1 MRQHLKQSFTMATDL
16 TIARAYFPEYLIPK
30 DEKYAQILTIWK
42 SMERFRDV
50 VNQSPG
56 KSLIIPIQ
64 VPADEWEFTN
74 SISSEEFPAAEGLLI
89 AGTVSNWILP
99 FKAQSADFT
108 REVISVFLLFSKSD
122 IKEYSK
128 ELELHSAQY
137 VLSSL
142 HWGVDGEQANPNV
155 TFLGMPDAEE
165 DKEDLRSESSHS
177 ESGVLAGD
185 AEEYA
190 QEDARI
196 ADIEGLSTPDLEV
209 FSCNFK
215 EITALVSS
223 TAIRLNSKILSVGFH
238 LFPWIRAWMRK
249 KFLVAKYSDAA
260 KVYTTLKSPE
270 NVAKSRL
277 ATEDYIA
284 ATALCMLGMAYNNDK
299 TRVNQILSRVKA
311 LLATIT
317 WTTITDSKI
326 ASWMGD
332 ITWDTKDVSREVVE
346 MLGRIL
352 AVDESLKY
360 NRCLEKDQ
368 LISAATAGALTP
380 HPILFTAL
388 YEQMRMVYE
397 DFHSVSLRFGLSVLE
412 LVRKSYLQM
421 GGAFAKEIKTA
432 SKLKSRVTSQPFIS
446 LAAGQ
451 PEELQTKNHPRLI
464 YGGLLYNIR
473 CLEGTPAAKQFE
485 DYAIT
490 KICESIPS
498 MTDRTLVK
506 DAIAALPSATATAV
520 ASFVRGLGIREANAQ
535 IDHRSADFKE
545 EVYKILA
552 EDLKPCE
559 WVVQETAAKSTAS
572 MQKFYR
578 EAATLMKTRVEDLYK
593 EDIDRASREL
603 NAEKKIK
610 MYDRAQTWKT
620 KFYEVMGKTE
630 QLDKLLTGATGEFER
645 AARKEIVTRL
655 SGLFE
660 KITKG
665 PSDSDAMDF
674 SEFDEVMDF

>member
-1 MRQHLKQSFTMATDL
+1 MLRKRVEANTPPT
-16 TIARAYFPEYLIPK
+16 
-30 DEKYAQILTIWK
+30 
-42 SMERFRDV
+42 
-50 VNQSPG
+50 
-56 KSLIIPIQ
+56 
-64 VPADEWEFTN
+64 
-74 SISSEEFPAAEGLLI
+74 
-89 AGTVSNWILP
+89 
-99 FKAQSADFT
+99 
-108 REVISVFLLFSKSD
+108 
-122 IKEYSK
+122 
-128 ELELHSAQY
+128 EL
-137 VLSSL
+137 
-142 HWGVDGEQANPNV
+142 
-155 TFLGMPDAEE
+155 
-165 DKEDLRSESSHS
+165 
-177 ESGVLAGD
+177 
-185 AEEYA
+185 
-190 QEDARI
+190 
-196 ADIEGLSTPDLEV
+196 
-209 FSCNFK
+209 
-215 EITALVSS
+215 
-223 TAIRLNSKILSVGFH
+223 
-238 LFPWIRAWMRK
+238 PWIRAWMRK
-249 KFLVAKYSDAA
+249 KFLVARYSEAT

-299 TRVNQILSRVKA
+299 TRVTQVLSRVKA

-352 AVDESLKY
+352 AVDETLKY

-397 DFHSVSLRFGLSVLE
+397 DYHSVSLRFGLSVLE
-412 LVRKSYLQM
+412 LVRKNYLQM

-485 DYAIT
+485 DYAIA

-506 DAIAALPSATATAV
+506 DAIASLPSATATAV
-520 ASFVRGLGIREANAQ
+520 ASFVRGLGIREANTQ
-535 IDHRSADFKE
+535 MDHRSADFKE
-545 EVYKILA
+545 EVYRILA

-559 WVVQETAAKSTAS
+559 WVTQETAA
-572 MQKFYR
+572 R
-578 EAATLMKTRVEDLYK
+578 
-593 EDIDRASREL
+593 
-603 NAEKKIK
+603 
-610 MYDRAQTWKT
+610 
-620 KFYEVMGKTE
+620 
-630 QLDKLLTGATGEFER
+630 
-645 AARKEIVTRL
+645 
-655 SGLFE
+655 
-660 KITKG
+660 
-665 PSDSDAMDF
+665 
-674 SEFDEVMDF
+674 